1 MTQKFNGASEGRWLA
16 MTIALFL
23 ATYVYFRL
31 IGLGDVNPEELLAIL
46 SGEKPFLVIIMLLII
61 PTINVRINHLT
72 MFRFALSLFAL
83 SYSYQLLN
91 GVARPSV
98 FEENNIELMGLF
110 IYWIFAARFSRN
122 KIDHLL
128 LGYVVIISGSIT
140 ASVVLLV
147 IVGAISLM
155 EQRRNLLVAGF
166 IFSALI
172 VFYLLYDRS
181 ISSINNVDRYHYLVL
196 ALSSMAEQG
205 SVVTSIFGFPTAT
218 AVPEAVCELS
228 PWKRTDAGICYS
240 NAFQLSWARI
250 LWDHGILGVMLVA
263 WLYYKTLIWRGLG
276 QSSSSLIFIIA
287 MIGGFS
293 VSGVGNTY
301 AAIAVA
307 MIIMFRDKR
316 GRNTDQASNGRSKFY
331 RGHYT

>member
-1 MTQKFNGASEGRWLA
+1 VTQKSNGANEGIWLS

-23 ATYVYFRL
+23 VIYIYFRL
-31 IGLGDVNPEELLAIL
+31 IGLGNVNPDELLALL
-46 SGEKPFLVIIMLLII
+46 SGEKPLLTIIMLLIL
-61 PTINVRINHLT
+61 PKINVPMNHLVT
-72 MFRFALSLFAL
+72 YRVALLVFVL
-83 SYSYQLLN
+83 CYSYQLLN

-110 IYWIFAARFSRN
+110 VYWIYAARLSRK

-128 LGYVVIISGSIT
+128 LGYVVTISGSIT
-140 ASVVLLV
+140 ASVVFLV
-147 IVGAISLM
+147 IVGAIFLT
-155 EQRRNLLVAGF
+155 EQRRKFIVAGF

-172 VFYLLYDRS
+172 VSYLLYDRS
-181 ISSINNVDRYHYLVL
+181 ISSINNVDRYHYVVS

-205 SVVTSIFGFPTAT
+205 SVVTSIFGFPAAT

-263 WLYYKTLIWRGLG
+263 WLYYKSLIWRGLG
-276 QSSSSLIFIIA
+276 QSSSRLIFIIA